1 MPHTAAQI
9 LCTVRIY
16 HIGAWR
22 NRQTRGA
29 QNAVGSAHAGS
40 NPAAP
45 TTTFET

>member
-9 LCTVRIY
+9 LCFPKLY

-29 QNAVGSAHAGS
+29 QDAVGTARAGS
-40 NPAAP
+40 IPAAP
-45 TTTFET
+45 TTL